1 MPPSQN
7 EISNLQ
13 ARIAELEI
21 DATYLRETVESLN
34 QTITQQWQEIDRLSK
49 MLEQILTHLRG
60 PKDGSDAGGEEP
72 PPPHY

>member
-1 MPPSQN
+1 MSDN
-7 EISNLQ
+7 ITNLQ

-21 DATYLRETVESLN
+21 DATYQRETVESLN

-60 PKDGSDAGGEEP
+60 PKDGSDGGGEEP